1 MPSAGQSGLAK
12 ILAKLSI
19 RVRLMLA
26 MGFLAVLLV
35 SSGTVGL
42 VAIRASNHQMRS
54 LYEDRLVAYAY
65 LEEIESLLEGSNN
78 GIYGIITLDSSEGWN
93 PDEIDQRLDKIEKRL
108 GTVAPVIKSYQAT
121 YLTAEEALLLDKFL
135 GLQQRFV
142 QEGVQPAIA
151 ALRKRSFQTADDI
164 HGGAM
169 RKIWEET
176 RATLNQLK
184 ELQIRVGRELYEKE
198 QDDYARLMFIVSSAM
213 VAGIVL
219 AVLEAMLLIRAISRP
234 LGQAVEVAQAVAAGD
249 LSREVMV
256 RSQDETGQV
265 MQALKEMTARLHH
278 IVSTVRA
285 STDTI
290 TKAAHDI
297 ASGNQDLAARTEQ
310 QAASLEETASAM
322 AQLTSTVKQN
332 ADNASQANQLAA
344 SASEVA
350 TRGGDVVREVVDTMT
365 SINQSSNRIVD
376 IIGVID
382 GIAFQTNILALNAA
396 VEAARAGE
404 QGRGFAVV
412 AAEVRSLAQRA
423 AAAAREIKDLI
434 DDSVDKVGKGSALV
448 NQAGQTMEEVVHSV
462 RKVTDMVAEISA
474 ASQEQSN
481 GIQEVDRAIV
491 LMDSST
497 QQNAA
502 LVQQATAAATAL
514 QQQAQKLEQALCVF
528 RLDDINRTGTVTSVP
543 PVQSPQV
550 SRATSS
556 EAAERVPGKGGLLL
570 P

>member
-1 MPSAGQSGLAK
+1 MNR
-12 ILAKLSI
+12 LSI

-26 MGFLAVLLV
+26 MGFLAIMLV

-42 VAIRASNHQMRS
+42 VSMRTTNQQMRS

-65 LEEIESLLEGSNN
+65 LEQIESLLESANN
-78 GIYGIITLDSSEGWN
+78 GIYSIITLDSSEGWN
-93 PDEIDQRLDKIEKRL
+93 PDEIDQRLDKIEKSL
-108 GTVAPVIKSYQAT
+108 LSLEPVIKSYQAT
-121 YLTAEEALLLDKFL
+121 YLTPEELGLLDKFL
-135 GLQQRFV
+135 KLRQRFV
-142 QEGVQPAIA
+142 EEGVQLSVA

-164 HGGAM
+164 HGGPM
-169 RKIWEET
+169 RKIWSQTQET
-176 RATLNQLK
+176 LSQLK
-184 ELQIRVGRELYEKE
+184 QLQIRVGRELYEKGQE
-198 QDDYARLMFIVSSAM
+198 DYRQLMFIVSAAIG
-213 VAGIVL
+213 AGIFL
-219 AVLEAMLLIRAISRP
+219 AIVEAMLLIRAISQP

-256 RSQDETGQV
+256 RSEDETGQV
-265 MQALKEMTARLHH
+265 MQALREMTARLHH

-285 STDTI
+285 STETI
-290 TKAAHDI
+290 AQASREI
-297 ASGNQDLAARTEQ
+297 ASGNQDLSARTEQ
-310 QAASLEETASAM
+310 QATSLEQTASAM

-350 TRGGDVVREVVDTMT
+350 ARGGEVVREVVDTMD
-365 SINQSSNRIVD
+365 SINRSSTRIVD

-434 DDSVDKVGKGSALV
+434 DDSVDKVGKGTVLV
-448 NQAGQTMEEVVHSV
+448 NQAGQTMEEVVASV
-462 RKVTDMVAEISA
+462 RKVSDMVGEISA

-502 LVQQATAAATAL
+502 LVEQATASAAAL
-514 QQQAQKLEQALCVF
+514 QQQTQKLEQALSVF
-528 RLDDINRTGTVTSVP
+528 QLGALNRTGTVISGV
-543 PVQSPQV
+543 PVQSTQL

-556 EAAERVPGKGGLLL
+556 DAAERVPGKGGLLL